1 MGALLQLLQF
11 ASNEEQK
18 KYNRQQ
24 AEVRAE
30 AYRRTQNRIAEQE
43 GKALAMREQLD
54 NTASA
59 MTRAE
64 LDLQITQRQYDEARR
79 KNQLNPEQ
87 NELYSNAINKLGG
100 DLEYQR
106 AKYRELTIQ
115 RGHMDGT
122 LNKTIAGSS
131 KPMFDKIFNPN
142 ADPYDQITEERKTKT
157 EAVYDDEGDIISPER
172 EVTQKGPASAF
183 AGRSAYGPAPED
195 TYTAPATASSL
206 LGFTP
211 SGFQSD
217 PYAVTPEFS
226 YRPVRNTGGVTTEED
241 TAGAIPVDVTSTQ
254 PNPDPVASQQT
265 NPAAQAPKIGN
276 FIRVRN
282 KVTGETGTM
291 PKDNGRAAIASG
303 RYEQIP

>member
-1 MGALLQLLQF
+1 MLQF

-18 KYNRQQ
+18 KYDRQQ

-30 AYRRTQNRIAEQE
+30 SYRRTQNRIAEQE

-87 NELYSNAINKLGG
+87 NELYSNAINKIGG

-122 LNKTIAGSS
+122 LDKTIAGSS

-142 ADPYDQITEERKTKT
+142 ADPYDQIEEERTTKKQT
-157 EAVYDDEGDIISPER
+157 DDGEEV
-172 EVTQKGPASAF
+172 VTQKGPASAF
-183 AGRSAYGPAPED
+183 AGRSAYGPTPED
-195 TYTAPATASSL
+195 KYTAPATASSL

-226 YRPVRNTGGVTTEED
+226 YKPVRNTGGVTTEED
-241 TAGAIPVDVTSTQ
+241 TAGATAVDPMATQ
-254 PNPDPVASQQT
+254 PSANPFSSQNT
-265 NPAAQAPKIGN
+265 NPIATSPQADQAS
-276 FIRVRN
+276 IRKEAEAILKNPNIPPEKKQQVR
-282 KVTGETGTM
+282 E
-291 PKDNGRAAIASG
+291 RAAKLG
-303 RYEQIP
+303 VTL

>member
-1 MGALLQLLQF
+1 MGALLQILQF

-18 KYNRQQ
+18 KYDRQQ

-64 LDLQITQRQYDEARR
+64 LDLQITQRQYDEAKR

-87 NELYSNAINKLGG
+87 NELYSNAINKIGG

-142 ADPYDQITEERKTKT
+142 ADPYDQIEEERTTKKQT
-157 EAVYDDEGDIISPER
+157 DDGEEV
-172 EVTQKGPASAF
+172 VTQKGPASAF
-183 AGRSAYGPAPED
+183 AERSAYGPASGEA
-195 TYTAPATASSL
+195 YTAPATASSL
-206 LGFTP
+206 LGYTP

-226 YRPVRNTGGVTTEED
+226 YRPVRNAGGVTTEED
-241 TAGAIPVDVTSTQ
+241 TAGATPVDVTSTQ

-265 NPAAQAPKIGN
+265 NPAAQAPKIGD

-282 KVTGETGTM
+282 KVTGETGTL
-291 PKDNGRAAIASG
+291 PAANARAAIASG